1 MKKSDAL
8 KAEAAYQD
16 REEVAR
22 EISTLV
28 VRLEYLEPAE
38 AEAKAIRQRLR
49 ELAKWACLQM

>member
-16 REEVAR
+16 REDVAR

-49 ELAKWACLQM
+49 ELAK